1 MKNRTFGGDSSELPL
16 FFIHSKIMNKLFVS
30 IHIITIFA

>member
-1 MKNRTFGGDSSELPL
+1 MAVILRSCRY

>member
-1 MKNRTFGGDSSELPL
+1 MILQSCRY

-30 IHIITIFA
+30 IHIITIFAW